1 MAYAMRTLCACV
13 WREAAQ
19 EAAHAADS
27 RAMDAIPAAAAEDDA
42 WRWITPGEHGPPAVA
57 LARLRAIC
65 ERMPDLHAAMF
76 ALLGTHQ
83 GLPREILAAALLQ
96 FRADARSW
104 KADDLV
110 ALMTAVWTGG
120 KEGFDAVS
128 RARRK
133 GERKAVLGA
142 WVKD

>member
-1 MAYAMRTLCACV
+1 MSDTGV
-13 WREAAQ
+13 
-19 EAAHAADS
+19 
-27 RAMDAIPAAAAEDDA
+27 AED
-42 WRWITPGEHGPPAVA
+42 WSWIAPGEHGAPAVA
-57 LARLRAIC
+57 LARMRAIC
-65 ERMPDLHAAMF
+65 ERMPDLHSAML

-96 FRADARSW
+96 YRGDARAW

-110 ALMTAVWTGG
+110 ALLTSIWTGG
-120 KEGFDAVS
+120 KEGFDAVA